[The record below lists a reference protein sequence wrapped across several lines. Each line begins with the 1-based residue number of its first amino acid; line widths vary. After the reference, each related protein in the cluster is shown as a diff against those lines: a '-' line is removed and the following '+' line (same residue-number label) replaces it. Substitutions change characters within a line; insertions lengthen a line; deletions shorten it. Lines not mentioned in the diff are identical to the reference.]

1 MPGLFEQVVYL
12 LVACL
17 RKVLVPEANGEEL
30 LRPVNTHQLVYF
42 RCKLLTRCGC
52 SNRDSNDNAG
62 RVLVSNCAN
71 CCTHGSPARDPIIDK
86 DDDTIVYVIGWAI
99 P

>member
-1 MPGLFEQVVYL
+1 LLMPGLFEQVVYL

-17 RKVLVPEANGEEL
+17 RKVLVPEANGEE
-30 LRPVNTHQLVYF
+30 
-42 RCKLLTRCGC
+42 LLTRCGC

-71 CCTHGSPARDPIIDK
+71 CCTHGSPGRDPIIDK